1 VYDPCGTSAENMML
15 RAGNISNTGQVF
27 IQLGE
32 TEGCTSDGDPEHS
45 DNKSWILFNSASSNF
60 ELLHTTKAKWL
71 INWVKWLGA

>member
-1 VYDPCGTSAENMML
+1 VSDPCGTSAENVML

-45 DNKSWILFNSASSNF
+45 ETKNWISFNSAFSNF
-60 ELLHTTKAKWL
+60 KLLDTDKA
-71 INWVKWLGA
+71 N